1 MPPAHVNT
9 TAERLNGDRVKLRV
23 EVPEDALEPAIRTVY
38 KELSGQLK
46 VPGFRKG
53 KIPRQ
58 VIDSRVGPG
67 YVRSEA
73 LKEALPGF
81 YREAMDAEDLE
92 GIAPPEIEVL
102 EFEASGPIVFEATV
116 DVRPEIVVP
125 EFESIEVEAPPAE
138 VTEEDIDEQL
148 ERLRDRF
155 AELETIGR
163 EVRRGDFV
171 VIDMKGYVHDELVE
185 GASAPD
191 LLYEVGSRSGPP
203 KLDDELQ
210 GNRPGAILKF
220 TDTPPGSDREISFT
234 VLLKEVKAKVLPTL
248 DDEFAK
254 TVGEFDSLAE
264 LRDDLRPRL
273 KPVKR
278 RMVEEEIRGRVLEA
292 LVAASDLN
300 PPDKLV
306 EAEFNHRLEHLEE
319 DVRAAGMTMASF
331 AEGSQTTE
339 LELRR
344 DLRAGAARSVKAE
357 LLLEQVAREAGVD
370 VTEDDIGREVALAS
384 AQTGTEPEELAK
396 QLVSSGRLSSLA
408 ADIMRRK
415 ALDHVVANVNVVNRP
430 TDDEDHPA
438 VAADRPEQES
448 RGGLGRTAEEEGGLG
463 RTAEQEGGLDRTAE
477 EESGLDR
484 TAEEE
489 GESQ

>member
-1 MPPAHVNT
+1 M
-9 TAERLNGDRVKLRV
+9 
-23 EVPEDALEPAIRTVY
+23 
-38 KELSGQLK
+38 
-46 VPGFRKG
+46 
-53 KIPRQ
+53 
-58 VIDSRVGPG
+58 
-67 YVRSEA
+67 
-73 LKEALPGF
+73 
-81 YREAMDAEDLE
+81 
-92 GIAPPEIEVL
+92 
-102 EFEASGPIVFEATV
+102 
-116 DVRPEIVVP
+116 
-125 EFESIEVEAPPAE
+125 
-138 VTEEDIDEQL
+138 
-148 ERLRDRF
+148 
-155 AELETIGR
+155 
-163 EVRRGDFV
+163 
-171 VIDMKGYVHDELVE
+171 
-185 GASAPD
+185 
-191 LLYEVGSRSGPP
+191 
-203 KLDDELQ
+203 
-210 GNRPGAILKF
+210 
-220 TDTPPGSDREISFT
+220 
-234 VLLKEVKAKVLPTL
+234 LPTL

-254 TVGEFDSLAE
+254 TVGEFESLAE
-264 LRDDLRPRL
+264 LRDDLRSRL

-306 EAEFNHRLEHLEE
+306 EAEFNHRLEHLDE
-319 DVRAAGMTMASF
+319 DVKAAGMTMASF

-430 TDDEDHPA
+430 TDDEEQPA
-438 VAADRPEQES
+438 VGANRPEQES
-448 RGGLGRTAEEEGGLG
+448 RGGLGRTAEEEG
-463 RTAEQEGGLDRTAE
+463 E
-477 EESGLDR
+477 LDR